1 MIHWR
6 DFVRSLPPPRL
17 SGTSLKSA
25 LAFQLYILWFNF
37 ILGLNFISLCYTL
50 IIIHHHTPKQS
61 KIKTKDKIELLL
73 Y

>member
-1 MIHWR
+1 MIHWK

-17 SGTSLKSA
+17 SEASLKSA

-37 ILGLNFISLCYTL
+37 ILGLSFISLCYKL
-50 IIIHHHTPKQS
+50 IIIHHHTPKQRE
-61 KIKTKDKIELLL
+61 IKTKDEIELLL